1 MKKLPLLE
9 AFILFV
15 INHYCFL
22 CYSVISTVRMNSYFE
37 YSDERTDKFCG
48 CEGMA
53 MGVGLEYW
61 KHLDIDLKIRCL
73 GYLSLIINL

>member
-1 MKKLPLLE
+1 
-9 AFILFV
+9 
-15 INHYCFL
+15 
-22 CYSVISTVRMNSYFE
+22 MNSYFE

-73 GYLSLIINL
+73 GYLSLIINLWQ